1 MSVLVREILESHNAT
16 LFLIKAEVLQTI
28 VILKK
33 NNSLLFDISVNVI
46 H

>member
-16 LFLIKAEVLQTI
+16 LIFLIKAVILQTI

-33 NNSLLFDISVNVI
+33 ITVNISVNVI